1 MALTNDQKIQLMKE
15 AYATGYKGSFT
26 ELFQQNDPEPGT
38 DPELEPMDINP
49 MDVPANSPAKVSLGT
64 DMPPMEMRNQE
75 AIEQANAAPSQ
86 ELVQS
91 YQSETAGSM
100 PTGERVETVLENP
113 SQYQEGGFKLPER
126 TGKRDN
132 EDGSYSTHIM
142 RHETADGINWFAFP
156 TLFQNEDG
164 SWDDRSEQANKDW
177 RSVAAEAERRG
188 EVIHFGTDRDAAAK
202 YAKTLGGTKQEGGY
216 RLDNNYADNYIKD
229 YLRKKGGYKWDL
241 EKLKDFNK
249 K

>member
-1 MALTNDQKIQLMKE
+1 MAEFEGLDPNSERDEIRDIISALSQGNAGEEKLEKDISSIKKNVDVIVSNTMSGPSKEEREENARQEKNNARFLADLLAQKLAGIFGEQLKKLKEIAENTKPLTE
-15 AYATGYKGSFT
+15 
-26 ELFQQNDPEPGT
+26 
-38 DPELEPMDINP
+38 
-49 MDVPANSPAKVSLGT
+49 
-64 DMPPMEMRNQE
+64 
-75 AIEQANAAPSQ
+75 
-86 ELVQS
+86 
-91 YQSETAGSM
+91 
-100 PTGERVETVLENP
+100 
-113 SQYQEGGFKLPER
+113 EGGFKLPER

-202 YAKTLGGTKQEGGY
+202 YAKTLGGTKQKGGY

>member
-38 DPELEPMDINP
+38 DPMLEPMDINP

-91 YQSETAGSM
+91 FQSETAGSM

-113 SQYQEGGFKLPER
+113 SQYQEGGYK
-126 TGKRDN
+126 
-132 EDGSYSTHIM
+132 
-142 RHETADGINWFAFP
+142 
-156 TLFQNEDG
+156 
-164 SWDDRSEQANKDW
+164 
-177 RSVAAEAERRG
+177 
-188 EVIHFGTDRDAAAK
+188 
-202 YAKTLGGTKQEGGY
+202 
-216 RLDNNYADNYIKD
+216 LDNNYADNYIKD
-229 YLRKKGGYKWDL
+229 YLKKKGGYKWDL